1 MLAMFP
7 KYQQQAFDEIR
18 EIFPHQNS
26 DVRAEDIAKLE
37 FVNRFIKETLRLNP
51 TVPFLSRFSN
61 KPLKIGKLTI

>member
-7 KYQQQAFDEIR
+7 EYQQKAYEEIR

-26 DVRAEDIAKLE
+26 DVRAEDTAKLE
-37 FVNRFIKETLRLNP
+37 FVNRFIKETMRLNP

-61 KPLKIGKLTI
+61 KSLRVGM